1 MSRKRIIRG
10 HYEPRITPDRQS
22 YDVHDW
28 ADAASQH
35 TRFEVLAA
43 AVELAG
49 KCLLDV
55 GCGLGDLLGF
65 LDRRRVDVDY
75 TGVDI
80 VQKMIVSAR
89 ARHRAGRFLCAD
101 VFAADPAEIAEIA
114 DRRYDVVY
122 CSGTFNLDLGNN
134 REFLPRAVGRLLD
147 LTDGHVVFN
156 LLHARSADQ
165 YSHCFYFE
173 PADVLRLLEPLGC
186 RCDIIDDYLP
196 ADFTVLCRTSPGGSS
211 CR

>member
-28 ADAASQH
+28 ADATSQH
-35 TRFEVLAA
+35 ARFEVLEAN
-43 AVELAG
+43 VELAG
-49 KCLLDV
+49 KRLLDV
-55 GCGLGDLLGF
+55 GCGLGDLLDF
-65 LDRRRVDVDY
+65 LEQRRIDVDY

-80 VQKMIVSAR
+80 VRKMIVSAR
-89 ARHRAGRFLCAD
+89 ARHRGGRFLCAD
-101 VFAADPAEIAEIA
+101 VFAADPAEITEIA

-134 REFLPRAVGRLLD
+134 REFLPRAVVRLLE

-156 LLHARSADQ
+156 LLHARAAEQ

-173 PADVLRLLEPLGC
+173 PADVLALLEPLGC
-186 RCDIIDDYLP
+186 RCRIIDDYLP
-196 ADFTVLCRTSPGGSS
+196 ADFTVLCRKSQGGSS
-211 CR
+211 C